1 MAKSKN
7 ILLVIYDWPMD
18 DFDAIY
24 SSLSL
29 RTSLE
34 ELLDWNETLVDYL
47 TGAWSTIP
55 ACKARSTTV
64 ALYVGQLP
72 PKEYKKYSKK
82 LEKWLLINYNSIV
95 R

>member
-1 MAKSKN
+1 
-7 ILLVIYDWPMD
+7 MD

-34 ELLDWNETLVDYL
+34 ELLDWNEVLVDYL

-55 ACKARSTTV
+55 ACSTRSATIT
-64 ALYVGQLP
+64 LYVGQLP
-72 PKEYKKYSKK
+72 PKEYKKYSEK
-82 LEKWLLINYNSIV
+82 LEKWLLINYNNVV